1 MVYRFLLIFFFQMW
15 YNTFSITLG
24 KYMHHKH
31 KIQREKSR
39 IKPPAVFETAPT
51 RAVPIEITV
60 HSVRVS
66 RDAGESLASNPMTGL
81 ENSFLPLGRVFL
93 GKLYI

>member
-1 MVYRFLLIFFFQMW
+1 MVYRFLLILCFFFFKCGTILSQSLRE
-15 YNTFSITLG
+15 NTCT
-24 KYMHHKH
+24 MKH

-51 RAVPIEITV
+51 RAAPIEITV

-81 ENSFLPLGRVFL
+81 ENGFLPLGSSVS
-93 GKLYI
+93 